1 MCSPWAKSL
10 RTELHALLGENE
22 NTQSN
27 TRKVLKK
34 QLLLV
39 GRRLAEIVR
48 VCMNGM
54 KQANVITKVGRWVC
68 RRPAEG
74 RGRGNG
80 ECVL

>member
-1 MCSPWAKSL
+1 MCSPWARNL
-10 RTELHALLGENE
+10 RTELHAVLGENE

-39 GRRLAEIVR
+39 GRRLVEVVR
-48 VCMNGM
+48 VWMNGM
-54 KQANVITKVGRWVC
+54 KQANIITTVGGWVGR
-68 RRPAEG
+68 RRAEG
-74 RGRGNG
+74 KGRGNG